1 MTAEPMTAAP
11 ATARRPLPLT
21 ILTWVAQVVVAVILA
36 QTLFFKFTYAPETQY
51 IFESRGGR
59 PAATV
64 VGLAELVCVVLI
76 LIPRTAAVG
85 AGLSLLVIGGAIA
98 THLTGL
104 GIQVMNPATGEWD
117 GGYLFGLAV
126 AVAVGSLLV
135 LAVRWKQLPVVGRMT
150 GNRSTPAGGAR

>member
-1 MTAEPMTAAP
+1 MTPTQAP
-11 ATARRPLPLT
+11 APPTTAPTRPRAVTVLA
-21 ILTWVAQVVVAVILA
+21 WVAQVAVAVILA

-64 VGLAELVCVVLI
+64 VGLAELACVALL

-85 AGLSLLVIGGAIA
+85 ALLSLAVIGGAIL

-104 GIQVMNPATGEWD
+104 GIQVMNPQTGEWD
-117 GGYLFGLAV
+117 GGFLFGLAV
-126 AVAVGSLLV
+126 AVAALSAVV
-135 LAVRWKQLPVVGRMT
+135 LAVRWRQLPFAGRLLRRFTAHT
-150 GNRSTPAGGAR
+150 G